1 MTMLPTA
8 LGVLGQGKRLALVI
22 GVNRAPNSFSAPL
35 KYADADAEAM
45 ANVLKNYCHFELLMP
60 PLVNEQA
67 NSERVKDAVRTLARD
82 RTDDDFL
89 LLYFSGHGFPMTIE
103 AGRQDIYLVTSNF
116 SQIDVKEDEN
126 AHFSMRWLRDKFY
139 IPTQAGRVL
148 IILDCCYAGDFS
160 RTAQDPYLEDLKKRI
175 NYYFGPPGEE
185 SGALSGGARL
195 ALTATGHN
203 SSAMEKDGYGPLTYW
218 LLPALRGEVDAV
230 IEVEN
235 QGSVS
240 LQRLHRYLEIT
251 MSPELNPSISGDYAG
266 RPYILA
272 SYPERAAQLRNKLS
286 GECRPRDY
294 IPFPPNPLFQPRPGE
309 FESLETLLFGSRA
322 EQNPAR
328 VGLIGIVGLGGVG
341 KTALAAELAYRYQNR
356 YPSGVFWM
364 PAGGTG
370 VLNWVR
376 QFANLALDTE
386 YLPPDDN
393 VSFPEN
399 ETRRTRYFCA
409 YLANHADALLILDN
423 VEDSDFLIHVLPI
436 LSVILACSILYTSR
450 INLPAPEGVIY
461 RVFVLPESSALRT
474 LLETTRPALLQA
486 ILVGSQEAEAIAARS
501 VCMIVGH
508 LPLALTL
515 LRSLLAQDQQVTL
528 LHLAEVLTQEK
539 QELAGMLQGYVFP
552 LFATLRLSWERVH
565 DEETRRLFKLASF
578 FPEAVPIP
586 LWLLGIAVGLGESAN
601 VDKPLGKAYVQLQEL
616 GLMERLSDD
625 QVRLHPLIRAFGRRL
640 IDEDGSKGRT
650 LLEEAGEHLT
660 FEFADL
666 NKLEQRAQR
675 EGYRR
680 RFEQV
685 RTVEKYL
692 ALLGT
697 GQIELLK
704 QAEQALNRES

>member
-1 MTMLPTA
+1 MSMLPTA
-8 LGVLGQGKRLALVI
+8 LGVLEKGKRLALVI
-22 GVNRAPNSFSAPL
+22 GVNRAPDSFSASL
-35 KYADADAEAM
+35 EYADADAEAM
-45 ANVLKNYCHFELLMP
+45 AHVLKNYCHFELLMP

-67 NSERVKDAVRTLARD
+67 DSQAVKEAVRTLARD

-116 SQIDVKEDEN
+116 SQIGVREDEN

-148 IILDCCYAGDFS
+148 IVLDCCYAGDYG
-160 RTAQDPYLEDLKKRI
+160 RTAPDPYLEELKKRI

-203 SSAMEKDGYGPLTYW
+203 SPATEKDGHGPLTYW

-235 QGSVS
+235 QGAVS

-251 MSPELNPSISGDYAG
+251 MSPELKPSISGDYAG
-266 RPYILA
+266 R
-272 SYPERAAQLRNKLS
+272 SYVLVSYAARAAQLRTKLL
-286 GECRPRDY
+286 RPRDY
-294 IPFPPNPLFQPRPGE
+294 IPFPRNRLFYPRPGE
-309 FESLETLLFGSRA
+309 FERLETLLFGSRT
-322 EQNPAR
+322 EQQNPAR
-328 VGLIGIVGLGGVG
+328 VGLVGIEGLGGVG
-341 KTALAAELAYRYQNR
+341 KTTLAAELAYRYQNR
-356 YPSGVFWM
+356 FPSGVFWM
-364 PAGGTG
+364 PAGGMG
-370 VLNWVR
+370 VLNWVH
-376 QFANLALDTE
+376 QFAKLALDTE
-386 YLPPDDN
+386 YLPPDDD
-393 VSFPEN
+393 VSSPEN

-423 VEDSDFLIHVLPI
+423 VEDSDFLMHVLPV
-436 LSVILACSILYTSR
+436 LSVIFACSILYTSR
-450 INLPAPEGVIY
+450 ISLPVPAGVHYPVDVLPASV
-461 RVFVLPESSALRT
+461 ALRT

-486 ILVGSQEAEAIAARS
+486 ILAGSQEAEAIAARK
-501 VCMIVGH
+501 VCMVVGY
-508 LPLALTL
+508 LPLALML
-515 LRSLLAQDQQVTL
+515 LRGLLARDQQITL
-528 LHLAEVLTQEK
+528 VRLVEALEQRGVLDVATTQ
-539 QELAGMLQGYVFP
+539 QGYDSPF
-552 LFATLRLSWERVH
+552 FATFRLSWEKVRN
-565 DEETRRLFKLASF
+565 EETRRLFKLASF
-578 FPEAVPIP
+578 FPEAAPIP

-601 VDKPLGKAYVQLQEL
+601 VDEPLGKASVQLQEL
-616 GLMERLSDD
+616 GLMVRPSDD
-625 QVRLHPLIRAFGRRL
+625 QVRLHPLIHAFGRRL
-640 IDEDGSKGRT
+640 IDEDASKGKT

-660 FEFADL
+660 AEFADL

-680 RFEQV
+680 CIEQV

-697 GQIELLK
+697 GQVELLK
-704 QAEQALNRES
+704 QAESALNRES